1 MAKEMKE
8 IVLTGGPCSGKTTGR
23 NYLTEKLRDRGFR
36 VFLIPEVA
44 SMIISGGVTDI
55 EELITKDPRKHYEVE
70 KEMVALQ
77 MALRQNF
84 LGISR
89 IFSGVKMVAIYDR
102 GPMDMKAYTKPG
114 EFESI
119 MSELRLNLHDV
130 RDSFEGVIHLVT
142 AAKGAEKFYTC
153 DNNDARYEK
162 TLEKA
167 RLADEK
173 TMQAWVGHSHLRIID
188 NSTGFEEKMRRALQA
203 ISIILGIP
211 VPLEIERKFLLSEM
225 PNFAEREL
233 AAAQKISIEQIY
245 IASCSD
251 EEVRIR
257 QRTQDGFSSYYLTR
271 KIPVDSGVRQEREEE
286 IRAIEYMEM
295 RKQQIPGSRIIRK
308 NRYCFAYNNQ
318 YFELD
323 VFIEPAQICLLEIEL
338 TERNVLVDIPKFLKI
353 AKEVTDDKRYS
364 NYAIAT
370 S

>member
-8 IVLTGGPCSGKTTGR
+8 IVLTGGPCSGKTTGKH
-23 NYLTEKLRDRGFR
+23 YLTEKLRDRGFR
-36 VFLIPEVA
+36 VFLPPEVA
-44 SMIISGGVTDI
+44 TIIISGGVTDI
-55 EELITKDPRKHYEVE
+55 RELLAKDPYRHYEVE
-70 KEMVALQ
+70 KQMVVMQ
-77 MALRQNF
+77 MALRHNF
-84 LGISR
+84 LDISR
-89 IFSGVKMVAIYDR
+89 IFNGEKMVAIYDR

-119 MSELRLNLHDV
+119 MSELRLNLCDV

-142 AAKGAEKFYTC
+142 AAKGAEKFYTLA
-153 DNNDARYEK
+153 NNDARYESP
-162 TLEKA
+162 EEA

-173 TMQAWVGHSHLRIID
+173 TMQAWVGHPHLRIID
-188 NSTGFEEKMRRALQA
+188 NSTDFEKKMHRALQA

-225 PNFAEREL
+225 PNFTEREL
-233 AAAQKISIEQIY
+233 ALAQKISIEQIY
-245 IASCSD
+245 IASSAD

-257 QRTQDGFSSYYLTR
+257 QRNQDGFSSYYLTR
-271 KIPVDSGVRQEREEE
+271 KVPLSSGIRQEREQE
-286 IRAIEYMEM
+286 IRAIDYMEM

-323 VFIEPAQICLLEIEL
+323 VFIEPVKICLLEIEL
-338 TERNVLVDIPKFLKI
+338 TERNILVDIPKFLKVK
-353 AKEVTDDKRYS
+353 KEVTDDKKYS
-364 NYAIAT
+364 NFAIAT